1 VRHTGWYEK
10 CNNLMNSHRVEGSMH
25 ERIREKVSGALK
37 QDDLERRMA
46 EGWRLVA
53 LEWERETEQ
62 PAGSLASDV
71 PFGLKVAG
79 DCAHLEENPDE
90 REVLVAM
97 MELTIQDGPYS
108 SIAEELNRRGLRTR
122 EGLRWTPVSVFQML
136 PRLIEVG
143 PKIFSSEEWQKR
155 REKMQQ
161 APHR

>member
-1 VRHTGWYEK
+1 
-10 CNNLMNSHRVEGSMH
+10 M
-25 ERIREKVSGALK
+25 ERIREKVSGALN

-53 LEWERETEQ
+53 VEWERDTEQ
-62 PAGSLASDV
+62 PAGSLADEV

-79 DCAHLEENPDE
+79 DCSHLEEDPGE

-108 SIAEELNRRGLRTR
+108 SIAEELNRRGFRTR
-122 EGLRWTPVSVFQML
+122 EGVRWTPVSVFQML

-143 PKIFSSEEWQKR
+143 PKIFGSEEWQRR
-155 REKMQQ
+155 REKMPRTQ
-161 APHR
+161 H